1 MHSKTFRLSAI
12 LDESLLSLLQ
22 CILELNYC
30 QNVHMTLLCYAKMTL
45 SNNAEFH
52 SEQPM
57 ISKILGLVISL
68 LSFGAVLQ
76 STII

>member
-1 MHSKTFRLSAI
+1 
-12 LDESLLSLLQ
+12 
-22 CILELNYC
+22 
-30 QNVHMTLLCYAKMTL
+30 MTLLCYAKMTS
-45 SNNAEFH
+45 SNKTEFH